1 MTTGLE
7 GIMAEAIRY
16 IFNEG
21 KAAEA
26 ASYLLFLNGGTLDS
40 MKLIRLLYIADR
52 RSLSQFH
59 SSITT
64 DSYYSLKLGPVPSAI
79 LDCIKHPED
88 YPADSPWN
96 SLMETCKSDH
106 TVRQKKSFAPF
117 YLSEE
122 EMAILWDVDKSCGNN
137 DIPELANQF
146 PEWKDPRGS
155 RIPLYIED
163 ILEAAI
169 ADEAERKIAADDIRL
184 SAHLHGIAL

>member
-1 MTTGLE
+1 
-7 GIMAEAIRY
+7 MAQTIRY
-16 IFNEG
+16 LFDER

-26 ASYLLFLNGGTLDS
+26 ASYILSLNCGKLNY
-40 MKLIRLLYIADR
+40 MKLIKLLYIADR
-52 RSLSQFH
+52 RSLSQCH

-96 SLMETCKSDH
+96 SLMETCKSDY

-122 EMAILWDVDKSCGNN
+122 EMAILCDVDKTYKKKEPF
-137 DIPELANQF
+137 DISELTHSF
-146 PEWKDPRGS
+146 PEWKNPGDS

-163 ILEAAI
+163 ILEATI
-169 ADEAERKIAADDIRL
+169 TDKEERKSAAKDIRL
-184 SAHLHGIAL
+184 SAHLHDISLSNR